1 MYPWQVLNIG
11 RACLP
16 SANAH
21 RLFMAI
27 YCFEHNLFFI
37 VGANMQWFGPKCIF
51 ITVCNA
57 YCVCVKAVQAVKRNT
72 E

>member
-1 MYPWQVLNIG
+1 MYPRQVLSIG

-16 SANAH
+16 SANAY

-37 VGANMQWFGPKCIF
+37 VGQIRNGLAQKCIF

-57 YCVCVKAVQAVKRNT
+57 YCVCVKAVQTVKRNT